1 MSPKELMY
9 IEDAL
14 GHETFLQSQCRQ
26 AAQALKN
33 PDLKAYVTQLAQ
45 EMAEQQMA
53 NADHLYAELLTTVTH
68 NNGLGAGKTPVTFE
82 ATTAL
87 REAAEYK
94 GYTVTWNAEDG
105 SIALT
110 KGNDT
115 VTITLGSAT
124 ALKNGQEVAL
134 TAAPYAEDG
143 VTYVP
148 MSLIQSL

>member
-1 MSPKELMY
+1 MLFRS
-9 IEDAL
+9 
-14 GHETFLQSQCRQ
+14 
-26 AAQALKN
+26 
-33 PDLKAYVTQLAQ
+33 
-45 EMAEQQMA
+45 
-53 NADHLYAELLTTVTH
+53 
-68 NNGLGAGKTPVTFE
+68 PVTFE

-115 VTITLGSAT
+115 VILTLGSAT
-124 ALKNGQEVAL
+124 ALKNGQEVEL

>member
-1 MSPKELMY
+1 MEGGHAGNQRVMQRTGHDTGNPAELS
-9 IEDAL
+9 
-14 GHETFLQSQCRQ
+14 GNG
-26 AAQALKN
+26 AQAVG
-33 PDLKAYVTQLAQ
+33 KAQA
-45 EMAEQQMA
+45 
-53 NADHLYAELLTTVTH
+53 H

-115 VTITLGSAT
+115 VTITLGSGP

-134 TAAPYAEDG
+134 TTAPYAEDG